1 MPIQEIAASH
11 ARLVA
16 SDLWHAVRHERT
28 VQIMLAILVISLVC
42 WQMPYVST
50 VLYPFKLF
58 VTTIHEAC
66 HALMARLTGGNVGLI
81 SISPDES
88 GVTLS
93 MGGIKWLVSMAGY
106 IGTAM
111 FGGLLIWWGRKPA
124 EARFVLQ
131 SLGTAIVAL
140 TIFYA
145 GGGLF
150 SFAWML
156 AIGLTILAVSRKG
169 SDMVCHMFLLV
180 LAVQTTL
187 SSVIDVQTLFLAS
200 VNNIDHS
207 DAKNME
213 TLTGI
218 PAIVWSVLWGF
229 IAVAVL
235 IFAFWISYRPA
246 KKSVPADGTEN
257 GNGKK
262 LDQIETAKT

>member
-1 MPIQEIAASH
+1 
-11 ARLVA
+11 
-16 SDLWHAVRHERT
+16 
-28 VQIMLAILVISLVC
+28 MLAILVISLVC

-111 FGGLLIWWGRKPA
+111 FGGLLI
-124 EARFVLQ
+124 
-131 SLGTAIVAL
+131 
-140 TIFYA
+140 
-145 GGGLF
+145 
-150 SFAWML
+150 WML